1 MRISH
6 AHHVA
11 LELVE
16 MRVWSQ
22 IVERVGL
29 DRRHVVLTTELTTRT
44 HFVDADE
51 PLNHEVLLKL
61 NLMVHYLLHLLQL
74 LLHAEQLCF
83 ARRAH
88 VLMRVQVR
96 RLRLFADADA
106 GSLIERLFSLDEFLS
121 NCPLVHHPL
130 LLLTVFALLVVDHAL
145 GLEMVLQRFDFKLL
159 IAHVSLHLH
168 LDEAHGQL
176 VHVFVRREVTLL
188 RVVQGGIYRIFAFVQ
203 PFI

>member
-1 MRISH
+1 M
-6 AHHVA
+6 
-11 LELVE
+11 
-16 MRVWSQ
+16 
-22 IVERVGL
+22 
-29 DRRHVVLTTELTTRT
+29 TELTTCA

-145 GLEMVLQRFDFKLL
+145 GLEVILHRFDFELL

-188 RVVQGGIYRIFAFVQ
+188 RVVQGGICRVFAFAQ